1 MPNRIQLRRDTSTNW
16 SSANPVLAE
25 GEIGYNLTLGKFK
38 VGDGTTAWNSLAYS
52 TGALPSGGTTGQVL
66 SKASNTSYDVE
77 WSTTAAG
84 DMTKAVYD
92 TNNDGI
98 VDVAAS
104 ANSILAANL
113 PSSIDAAKIA
123 NGSVSNTEFQYLD
136 GVTSAIQTQL
146 NAKQASLTNPVTG
159 TGTLNEL
166 TYFNA
171 TGSTVSSL
179 TTATYPSLT
188 ELSYVK
194 GVTSALQTQIN
205 GKQASLGFTAE
216 NVSNKDTDGTLASNS
231 DTKYPSQKA
240 VKTYADTKVSSIS
253 LSTSSVIH
261 STPVSFTVTNGAAT
275 GTLNLATQNKNKFL
289 AGPTTGSD
297 ATPTFRVI
305 DPADMPVLS
314 YNRQT
319 ASYTLVLTDYYK
331 VIEMNVATSNNLTV
345 PLNSSVAFPIGTQI
359 LVTQYGAGQTT
370 IVATSGVTLR
380 SDTSKLK
387 ISAQYCGAALL
398 KVGTD
403 EWYVLGALTA

>member
-1 MPNRIQLRRDTSTNW
+1 MPNRIQVRRDTSTNW
-16 SSANPVLAE
+16 SAANPVLAE

-38 VGDGTTAWNSLAYS
+38 IGDGTTAWNSLAYS

-66 SKASNTSYDVE
+66 SKASNTNYDVE
-77 WSTTAAG
+77 WSTAAG

-104 ANSILAANL
+104 ANSISAANL
-113 PSSIDAAKIA
+113 PSNIDSAKIA

-146 NAKQASLTNPVTG
+146 NA
-159 TGTLNEL
+159 
-166 TYFNA
+166 
-171 TGSTVSSL
+171 
-179 TTATYPSLT
+179 
-188 ELSYVK
+188 
-194 GVTSALQTQIN
+194 
-205 GKQASLGFTAE
+205 KQASLGFTAE

-261 STPVSFTVTNGAAT
+261 STPVTFTVTNGAAS

-289 AGPTTGSD
+289 AGPATGSD
-297 ATPTFRVI
+297 ATPTFRVL

-331 VIEMNVATSNNLTV
+331 VIEMNVATANNLTV

-380 SDTSKLK
+380 SDNSKLK
-387 ISAQYCGAALL
+387 IITQYSAAALL
-398 KVGTD
+398 KVGAD